1 MPQNSTETTP
11 LRWNASA
18 SMYEKYAMDSTNDTC
33 ENTDESGFTSRRTGS
48 MLAPP
53 CAPKPSS
60 PRRAPLAAEPA
71 RTALMDA

>member
-33 ENTDESGFTSRRTGS
+33 ENTDESGFTSPARPRGRP
-48 MLAPP
+48 APE
-53 CAPKPSS
+53 
-60 PRRAPLAAEPA
+60 RRAASAAGSTTP
-71 RTALMDA
+71 